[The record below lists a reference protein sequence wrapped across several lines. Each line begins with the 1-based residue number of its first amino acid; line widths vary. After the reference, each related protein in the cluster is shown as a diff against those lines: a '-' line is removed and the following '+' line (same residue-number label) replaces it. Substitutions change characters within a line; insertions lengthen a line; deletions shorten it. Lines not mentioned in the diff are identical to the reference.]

1 MEEKRREEKWGGDRS
16 QIPIPILILIL
27 DDDDDDEDGAEG
39 VLFVGYMVFGKPR
52 GIEEM
57 RCHLDES
64 TGHRYQV
71 RVGRTPEQRRRSS
84 WLRRRFRKRSLP
96 PHSHH
101 RCQGTQLC

>member
-1 MEEKRREEKWGGDRS
+1 MRESEEEIDRS

-27 DDDDDDEDGAEG
+27 DDDDDEDGAEG

-84 WLRRRFRKRSLP
+84 
-96 PHSHH
+96 
-101 RCQGTQLC
+101 